1 MKKRNLLSVCNERRS
16 VNQKKLNYAE
26 DFLLY
31 RRKTQ
36 EELYS
41 DTTFLTLIDKER
53 KLIEE
58 RNRLLNE

>member
-1 MKKRNLLSVCNERRS
+1 MKKRNLLSVCNERRR

>member
-1 MKKRNLLSVCNERRS
+1 MKKRNLLSVCNERR

-31 RRKTQ
+31 RGKTQ

-58 RNRLLNE
+58 RNKLLNE